1 MSNKHS
7 VLLKEDKCEGCTNC
21 VKNCP
26 TKAIRVHQG
35 KATIKEDLCIDCAEC
50 IRTCQY
56 HAKYAETDDLEK
68 LKNYDYN
75 IALLAP
81 SFYGQFDR
89 KFNPEKI
96 KKAVYKLGF
105 DEVWDVAYA
114 AEAISK
120 KTKQFLSKNKGTYI
134 SSSCPVIVRLISLL
148 YPELLDNIVPFN
160 SPVDLMADYV
170 DKKVDKNKINNY
182 SIFFITPCPAKVTAI
197 KNPLGRENSNLTGAI
212 SVEKIYP
219 KIMNIIKNN
228 DLKNV
233 KLKQKYQ
240 PFLGIS
246 WGQSGGENDILNNEG
261 VIETLSVSGIHNIK
275 KLLDELTRG
284 NLKGIRYLELVA
296 CPTGCVGGIFN
307 VSNPYQAKYNI
318 KSNTRSKKDFIEQNL
333 EDYNFKLDEKIKEIG
348 AEKLDDDFIK
358 AMDKLEKLE
367 QLIESLP
374 GLDCAACGAPDCETF
389 AEDVV
394 NGLAKKSD
402 CIFVLR
408 KEIGDLADQLS
419 LLTHELP
426 PVMNDKDTKKN
437 NNSNE

>member
-56 HAKYAETDDLEK
+56 HAKYAKTDDLEQ

-114 AEAISK
+114 AEAVSK
-120 KTKQFLSKNKGTYI
+120 KTKQFLTKHKGTYI

-148 YPELLDNIVPFN
+148 YPELIDNIVPFN

-170 DKKVDKNKINNY
+170 DKKVDKNKKDNY
-182 SIFFITPCPAKVTAI
+182 SILFYH
-197 KNPLGRENSNLTGAI
+197 S
-212 SVEKIYP
+212 
-219 KIMNIIKNN
+219 
-228 DLKNV
+228 
-233 KLKQKYQ
+233 
-240 PFLGIS
+240 
-246 WGQSGGENDILNNEG
+246 
-261 VIETLSVSGIHNIK
+261 LSSK
-275 KLLDELTRG
+275 G
-284 NLKGIRYLELVA
+284 N
-296 CPTGCVGGIFN
+296 CN
-307 VSNPYQAKYNI
+307 
-318 KSNTRSKKDFIEQNL
+318 
-333 EDYNFKLDEKIKEIG
+333 
-348 AEKLDDDFIK
+348 
-358 AMDKLEKLE
+358 
-367 QLIESLP
+367 
-374 GLDCAACGAPDCETF
+374 
-389 AEDVV
+389 
-394 NGLAKKSD
+394 
-402 CIFVLR
+402 
-408 KEIGDLADQLS
+408 
-419 LLTHELP
+419 
-426 PVMNDKDTKKN
+426 
-437 NNSNE
+437 

>member
-26 TKAIRVHQG
+26 TKAIRVHRG

-170 DKKVDKNKINNY
+170 DNKVDKNKINNY

-212 SVEKIYP
+212 AVEKIYP

-307 VSNPYQAKYNI
+307 VSNPFQAKYNI

-333 EDYNFKLDEKIKEIG
+333 NDYNFKLDEKIKEIG

-426 PVMNDKDTKKN
+426 PVMNDKEN
-437 NNSNE
+437 NNE

>member
-56 HAKYAETDDLEK
+56 HAKYAKTDDLDE

-114 AEAISK
+114 AEAVSK
-120 KTKQFLSKNKGTYI
+120 KTKQFLSEHKGTHI

-148 YPELLDNIVPFN
+148 YPELIDNIVPFN

-170 DKKVDKNKINNY
+170 DKKVDQKKKNSY

-197 KNPLGRENSNLTGAI
+197 KNPLGRPQSNLTGAI
-212 SVEKIYP
+212 AVEKVYP
-219 KIMNIIKNN
+219 KIMNIIKDNN
-228 DLKNV
+228 LKNV

-275 KLLDELTRG
+275 KALDELTRG

-307 VSNPYQAKYNI
+307 VSNPFQAKYNI
-318 KSNTRSKKDFIEQNL
+318 KSSTRSKKDFIKQNID
-333 EDYNFKLDEKIKEIG
+333 DYNFKLDEKIKEIS
-348 AEKLDDDFIK
+348 AEKLDEDFVK
-358 AMDKLEKLE
+358 AIDKLDKLEK
-367 QLIESLP
+367 LIESLP

-426 PVMNDKDTKKN
+426 PVMNDKEN
-437 NNSNE
+437 NNNNNNND

>member
-26 TKAIRVHQG
+26 TKAIRVHRG

-170 DKKVDKNKINNY
+170 DNKVDKNKINNY

-212 SVEKIYP
+212 AVEKIYP

-233 KLKQKYQ
+233 ELKQKYQ

-307 VSNPYQAKYNI
+307 VSNPFQAKYNI

-333 EDYNFKLDEKIKEIG
+333 NDYNFKLDEKIKEIG

-426 PVMNDKDTKKN
+426 PVMNDKEN
-437 NNSNE
+437 NNE

>member
-120 KTKQFLSKNKGTYI
+120 KTKQFLTKNKGTYI

-212 SVEKIYP
+212 AVEKIYP

-275 KLLDELTRG
+275 RLLDELTRG

-426 PVMNDKDTKKN
+426 PVMNDKDTKN

>member
-120 KTKQFLSKNKGTYI
+120 KTKQFLTKNNGTYI

-212 SVEKIYP
+212 AVEKIYP

-307 VSNPYQAKYNI
+307 VSNPFQAKYNI

-426 PVMNDKDTKKN
+426 PVMNDKDTKTN